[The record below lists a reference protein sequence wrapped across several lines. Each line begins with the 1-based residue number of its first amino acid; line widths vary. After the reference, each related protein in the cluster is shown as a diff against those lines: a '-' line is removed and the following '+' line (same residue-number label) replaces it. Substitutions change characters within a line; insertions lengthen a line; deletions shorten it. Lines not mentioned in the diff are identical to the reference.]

1 MYKVLHVDEETRNV
15 AVQQEGEDCSPLPS
29 SDGDTSN
36 TSARIGR
43 AYQQLDGAIRLMDQA
58 LDQLEEFRASRSRR
72 ASSIPRS
79 ESLVSETINDGP
91 SIATEEDFRRFAE
104 LARRASLEL
113 SRRASSINATEGED
127 LEEGAVAVLPAY
139 EDDHTLSTS
148 FPVNQVEVQDDGSI
162 PEAQPIH
169 NKLSHHHF
177 SHKTVA
183 LITIGAI
190 ALVLAI
196 VLPTFLSF
204 LKRQ

>member
-1 MYKVLHVDEETRNV
+1 
-15 AVQQEGEDCSPLPS
+15 
-29 SDGDTSN
+29 
-36 TSARIGR
+36 
-43 AYQQLDGAIRLMDQA
+43 MDQA

-113 SRRASSINATEGED
+113 SRRASLLNATEGED

-139 EDDHTLSTS
+139 GDDHTLSTS
-148 FPVNQVEVQDDGSI
+148 FPVHQVEVQDDGSI

-169 NKLSHHHF
+169 NNKLII
-177 SHKTVA
+177 SHKTAA

>member
-1 MYKVLHVDEETRNV
+1 MLV
-15 AVQQEGEDCSPLPS
+15 CSKKEKTAPRSHHLMEIQS
-29 SDGDTSN
+29 CTSN

-91 SIATEEDFRRFAE
+91 SITTEEDFRRFAE

-113 SRRASSINATEGED
+113 SRRASLLNATEGED

-148 FPVNQVEVQDDGSI
+148 FPVHQVEVQDDGSI

-169 NKLSHHHF
+169 NKLII
-177 SHKTVA
+177 SHKTAA